1 MAATI
6 KSASRVIPVPAQR
19 LFDIV
24 ADPSQ
29 HPAFDGSGTV
39 KATPA
44 PSAKVGLGDEFGM
57 SMHMYI
63 PYKMVNE
70 VVEYEEGRRFA

>member
-6 KSASRVIPVPAQR
+6 KSASRIIPVPAQR

-39 KATPA
+39 KA
-44 PSAKVGLGDEFGM
+44 SQ
-57 SMHMYI
+57 I
-63 PYKMVNE
+63 
-70 VVEYEEGRRFA
+70 GRAHV